1 MKIHRE
7 TNADRD
13 RDKDKEIER
22 EKERKRE
29 DTYTCIDFLLSV
41 DLNQLSVI
49 QSTCNSQHVMTE
61 NSSQALVTA

>member
-7 TNADRD
+7 TEADRD

-41 DLNQLSVI
+41 DLNQLF
-49 QSTCNSQHVMTE
+49 CNTKY
-61 NSSQALVTA
+61 L

>member
-7 TNADRD
+7 TEAD

-41 DLNQLSVI
+41 DLNQLF
-49 QSTCNSQHVMTE
+49 CNTKY
-61 NSSQALVTA
+61 L